1 MTKINVAYRII
12 TLLLPK
18 LQKIQTNQGRCEI
31 HEAPC
36 FDTIRFHCGRDY
48 QELHRKKCNSYI
60 NRWFILSAL

>member
-31 HEAPC
+31 HQAPC
-36 FDTIRFHCGRDY
+36 LIRFHCGRDY
-48 QELHRKKCNSYI
+48 QELHRKKM
-60 NRWFILSAL
+60 